1 MIRLRRIR
9 NTLNPA
15 PHAIF
20 WRPIAY
26 FAEIVAKEEDG
37 LDLYEVASF
46 EIGND
51 LAFDLRHYRA
61 HPDFTV
67 TFYLDASI
75 LDEAAIQTAITRAV
89 EGFGLPEH
97 AIAWRRGSAFT
108 SGKLERAA
116 DDRLREREA
125 RMLALKIAAR
135 SKDHSATMHDI
146 RRELPRLYPL
156 TASDRRKSLTRKN
169 EQLWHQIVRNV
180 VSHQDSTLSLFR
192 RGLAVR
198 HQSGIKATPAGL
210 AYLKSLG
217 FSD

>member
-15 PHAIF
+15 PQAIF
-20 WRPIAY
+20 WRPISY
-26 FAEIVAKEEDG
+26 FAEITAEEQDG
-37 LDLYEVASF
+37 LDVYQVASF

-75 LDEAAIQTAITRAV
+75 LDDREIQVAITRAV

-97 AIAWRRGSAFT
+97 AIAWRRGARLT
-108 SGKLERAA
+108 SEPLRRAVE
-116 DDRLREREA
+116 DRLREREA
-125 RMLALKIAAR
+125 RILALKIAGQ
-135 SKDHSATMHDI
+135 SKDHSATMQDI
-146 RRELPRLYPL
+146 RRELPKLFPL
-156 TASDRRKSLTRKN
+156 TASDKRQSETRRN

-180 VSHQDSTLSLFR
+180 VSHQDSAFSLFR

-198 HQSGIKATPAGL
+198 HQSGIKATAAGL
-210 AYLKSLG
+210 AYLKSVG